1 METVMARTWWW
12 VIGGL
17 TALQA
22 PFWAVVVERVLA
34 AA

>member
-1 METVMARTWWW
+1 MTKSWWW

-22 PFWAVVVERVLA
+22 PYWVLIVERSFNGA
-34 AA
+34 

>member
-1 METVMARTWWW
+1 MPKSWWW

-22 PFWAVVVERVLA
+22 PYWALILQRALTGA
-34 AA
+34 

>member
-1 METVMARTWWW
+1 MTKSWWW

-22 PFWAVVVERVLA
+22 PYWVMIAERALNGA
-34 AA
+34 

>member
-1 METVMARTWWW
+1 MTKSWWW

-22 PFWAVVVERVLA
+22 PYWVIIVERAMNGV
-34 AA
+34 

>member
-1 METVMARTWWW
+1 MTKNWWW

-22 PFWAVVVERVLA
+22 PYWVIIVERALNGA
-34 AA
+34 

>member
-1 METVMARTWWW
+1 MTKSWWW

-22 PFWAVVVERVLA
+22 PYWAVIIERALNGV
-34 AA
+34 

>member
-1 METVMARTWWW
+1 MSRTWWW

-17 TALQA
+17 TAMQA
-22 PFWAVVVERVLA
+22 PYWALIVERALA

>member
-1 METVMARTWWW
+1 MTKSWWW

-22 PFWAVVVERVLA
+22 PYWMLIVERALNGV
-34 AA
+34 

>member
-1 METVMARTWWW
+1 MTKNWWW

-22 PFWAVVVERVLA
+22 PYWVLIVERALGGA
-34 AA
+34 

>member
-1 METVMARTWWW
+1 MEADMARSWWW

-17 TALQA
+17 TAVQA
-22 PFWAVVVERVLA
+22 PYWAVIIQRVMA

>member
-1 METVMARTWWW
+1 MAKTWWW

-22 PFWAVVVERVLA
+22 PYWAMIVERTMA
-34 AA
+34 GA

>member
-1 METVMARTWWW
+1 MTRSWWW

-22 PFWAVVVERVLA
+22 PYWVLVMERALNGA
-34 AA
+34 

>member
-1 METVMARTWWW
+1 MTRSWWW

-22 PFWAVVVERVLA
+22 PYWVLIVQRA
-34 AA
+34 LDGA

>member
-1 METVMARTWWW
+1 MTRSWWW

-22 PFWAVVVERVLA
+22 PYWVLIVERALNA
-34 AA
+34 A